1 MNKLKILL
9 TLTVL
14 ITLLTPVIQIQATNI
29 GLYEDAIHLHA
40 TGPPGT
46 VDDYVITL
54 PPGTTLA
61 DIEGISWLVKT
72 VQGYPP
78 HADIRID
85 VDGDGSVD
93 DALVCEFAYQP
104 FDDTK
109 LYSDTTAY
117 GHYTGTLPPYD
128 PLYNEW
134 LYTFQ
139 KTHGETGTGEV
150 NDKTIAWLT
159 TGGAGPYA
167 GIGAYF
173 GTLEDWKAGT
183 VLSIEGNP
191 LPYPIDATTKVIN
204 IHVEV
209 DNWITTSEAYIKLDL
224 TGPQGIQGT
233 QGPTGATGS
242 TGSTG
247 ARGLAGEPGEP
258 GPEGPTGATGQTGST
273 GATGPKG
280 ETGETG
286 PQGNQGTQGATGAKG
301 EQGETGPKGP
311 QGEPAPPAIVY
322 GGAGLSVLAVLLALL
337 YKKP

>member
-72 VQGYPP
+72 IQGYPP

-93 DALVCEFAYQP
+93 DALVCEYAYQP
-104 FDDTK
+104 FDDSK
-109 LYSDTTAY
+109 PYSDTTAY

-139 KTHGETGTGEV
+139 KTPGETGTSEV
-150 NDKTIAWLT
+150 NDNTIAWLT

-183 VLSIEGNP
+183 VLSIEGNL
-191 LPYPIDATTKVIN
+191 LPYPIDSTTKVIN

-209 DNWITTSEAYIKLDL
+209 DNWIIESEAYIKLDI
-224 TGPQGIQGT
+224 TGPPGAT
-233 QGPTGATGS
+233 GPKGSTGS

-247 ARGLAGEPGEP
+247 PRGAAGEAGPIGEPGTP
-258 GPEGPTGATGQTGST
+258 GT
-273 GATGPKG
+273 KG
-280 ETGETG
+280 DIGNTG
-286 PQGNQGTQGATGAKG
+286 PQGEQGSQGNQGPQGIQGATGAKG
-301 EQGETGPKGP
+301 EQGETGPQGP
-311 QGEPAPPAIVY
+311 RGEPAPAIISY